1 MTGHDS
7 ALTAAEREGLYRAI
21 FSRRDVRSRFVPKPI
36 PNDVLARILKAAHH
50 APSVGFSQPWNFI
63 LVKDRGTREQV
74 RSSFIRERERS
85 IAMLSGEKEKQ
96 RKYSLLKLEGI
107 LESDVNICVTY
118 DPTRF
123 GPFVLGRTS
132 IEETGVYSVACAVQN
147 LWLAARAE
155 GVGVGWVSILANSD
169 LEMILNIPSHAK
181 PVAYL
186 CLGYVSDFADRP
198 DLERAGWLARM
209 PLSDVVCYE
218 KWGVFDPP
226 ASWSALKDD
235 LKTIDNARPEDNI

>member
-1 MTGHDS
+1 M
-7 ALTAAEREGLYRAI
+7 
-21 FSRRDVRSRFVPKPI
+21 
-36 PNDVLARILKAAHH
+36 
-50 APSVGFSQPWNFI
+50 
-63 LVKDRGTREQV
+63 
-74 RSSFIRERERS
+74 RERERS
-85 IAMLSGEKEKQ
+85 ISMLSGEKEKQ
-96 RKYSLLKLEGI
+96 QKYSSLKLEGI

-169 LEMILNIPSHAK
+169 LEKILQIPSHAK

-186 CLGYVSDFADRP
+186 CLGYVSEFEDRP

-218 KWGVFDPP
+218 KWWEFDPP
-226 ASWSALKDD
+226 ASWSALKDN
-235 LKTIDNARPEDNI
+235 LKAIDSARPEDNI